1 MAYEKPVRAI
11 LREFAA
17 TKSQGEVFTRADM
30 RSWVQTNYPSVRL
43 NTADRQT
50 TALTTNI
57 ESRKFW
63 NPKAGEDDVF
73 FRLRPNAGDLR
84 LYDKAVDPPPIYA
97 GNGGRLSDDAEEP
110 DDESSEFLEAP
121 SSQQFALE
129 HHLRDFL
136 ARDVS
141 LIEPGMRLFTEI
153 EGIDGVEVPMGAN
166 RSADLVTIDS
176 AGNLVVIELKVSRG
190 HEKTLGQLLRYIGY
204 TAKQYSNG
212 RKVRGIIIASE
223 ISSDLRLAVE
233 PLSAGGLD
241 FKLMKYGLKFD
252 LSPA

>member
-30 RSWVQTNYPSVRL
+30 RAWLQANYPNVRL
-43 NTADRQT
+43 NTFDRQT

-63 NPKAGEDDVF
+63 NPKPVEDDVF

-84 LYDKAVDPPPIYA
+84 LYDRASDPTPIYA
-97 GNGGRLSDDAEEP
+97 TNGAVIQSEPEDIEEI
-110 DDESSEFLEAP
+110 SELPEGG
-121 SSQQFALE
+121 SSQRFALE

-136 ARDVS
+136 AKDVS
-141 LIEPGMRLFTEI
+141 LIEPGMKLFSEI
-153 EGIDGVEVPMGAN
+153 EGIDGVEVPMGGS
-166 RSADLVTIDS
+166 RSADLVAVDAS
-176 AGNLVVIELKVSRG
+176 GNLVVIELKVSRG
-190 HEKTLGQLLRYIGY
+190 HERTLGQLLRYIGY
-204 TAKQYSNG
+204 AAKEYASG

-223 ISSDLRLAVE
+223 ISSDLRLGVE
-233 PLSAGGLD
+233 PLVAGGFD
-241 FKLMKYGLKFD
+241 VKLMTYTLTFG